1 MPNHREPVRG
11 AVASVLVAV
20 TLGLSG
26 CANPFSAEVTPA
38 AQVGSQTST
47 QANPTA
53 HSVPDTQL
61 TVAADTDPHAWRPDQ
76 PIVVTATAGT
86 ISEVTVTTADG
97 QDVAGALSDDRRH
110 WQTAGTLL
118 PGTTYDVRATMT
130 GSPDTDPVTRTLSI
144 STRDSAAQFR
154 ARISPRDGAT
164 VGVGM
169 PILVT
174 FTAPVEHDRRAQVQD
189 ALTVTASETVEGA
202 WNWVSDTKVQYRT
215 KEYWPARTEVS
226 VTADL
231 AGVQAGADV
240 WGDQDKQVDFQIGK
254 SVVSVV
260 DVTAHQMTVTIDGQ
274 VARTIPVTTGKDG
287 FLTRGG
293 TRVISDKLEDT
304 RMDAASTGIKPG
316 DPEYYNLDVRYALR
330 MTNSGEFIHAAP
342 WSVASQGVANV
353 SHGCVG
359 MSTTNARWLYRQSHV
374 GDVVTIVHSTRELE
388 PGNGLTQWNMPWED
402 WRAGSAS

>member
-1 MPNHREPVRG
+1 M
-11 AVASVLVAV
+11 
-20 TLGLSG
+20 
-26 CANPFSAEVTPA
+26 
-38 AQVGSQTST
+38 
-47 QANPTA
+47 
-53 HSVPDTQL
+53 
-61 TVAADTDPHAWRPDQ
+61 
-76 PIVVTATAGT
+76 
-86 ISEVTVTTADG
+86 
-97 QDVAGALSDDRRH
+97 
-110 WQTAGTLL
+110 
-118 PGTTYDVRATMT
+118 
-130 GSPDTDPVTRTLSI
+130 
-144 STRDSAAQFR
+144 
-154 ARISPRDGAT
+154 
-164 VGVGM
+164 
-169 PILVT
+169 
-174 FTAPVEHDRRAQVQD
+174 
-189 ALTVTASETVEGA
+189 EGA

-260 DVTAHQMTVTIDGQ
+260 DVTAHQMTVTIDGE

-293 TRVISDKLEDT
+293 TRVISEKLEDI
-304 RMDAASTGIKPG
+304 RMDAASTGITPG

-359 MSTTNARWLYRQSHV
+359 MSTANARWLFQQSHV
-374 GDVVTIVHSTRELE
+374 GDVVTIVHSTRKLE
-388 PGNGLTQWNMPWED
+388 PGNGLTQWNVLLGGLAGRLGVLSASPTITAQSLRSGVQRERL
-402 WRAGSAS
+402 RAGPPGPQNGQPVGLRPQPRPRDRPPHGRPRPLPSPGLHTAAGLGVSVDSVSGGAGARRRWARFAVMAPPAVASAGSPIPPDALTAELRGA

>member
-1 MPNHREPVRG
+1 VPNHCAPVR
-11 AVASVLVAV
+11 VAAVLVAV

-26 CANPFSAEVTPA
+26 CGHPFSGEVTPA
-38 AQVGSQTST
+38 AEVGTQTSG
-47 QANPTA
+47 PTVHGEVDVA
-53 HSVPDTQL
+53 RL
-61 TVAADTDPHAWRPDQ
+61 TVAANADPHAWRADQ
-76 PIVVTATAGT
+76 PIVVNATAGT
-86 ISEVTVTTADG
+86 LREVTVTSTDG
-97 QDVAGALSDDRRH
+97 QDVSGAISDDRRH
-110 WQTAGTLL
+110 WRSSSALR
-118 PGTTYDVRATMT
+118 PGATYDVSATMT
-130 GSPDTDPVTRTLSI
+130 GSPDTDPVTSSISI
-144 STRDSAAQFR
+144 STLESASQFR

-174 FTAPVEHDRRAQVQD
+174 FTAPVEQDRRAEVQR
-189 ALTVTASETVEGA
+189 ALTVRTSADVDGA

-215 KEYWPARTEVS
+215 KEYWPARTKVS

-231 AGVQAGADV
+231 AGVQAAADV
-240 WGDQDKQVDFQIGK
+240 WGDQDKGIDFQIGE

-260 DVTAHQMTVTIDGQ
+260 DVTSHQMTVTIGGQ

-293 TRVISDKLEDT
+293 TRVISEKLAQT
-304 RMDAASTGIKPG
+304 RMDAASTGVTPD

-342 WSVASQGVANV
+342 WSVASQGEANV

-359 MSTTNARWLYRQSHV
+359 MSPANARWLFQHSRV
-374 GDVVTIVHSTRELE
+374 GDVVTIVHSTRALE
-388 PGNGLTQWNMPWED
+388 PGNGLTQWNVSWED
-402 WRAGSAS
+402 WRAGSA

>member
-1 MPNHREPVRG
+1 MANHSAPVR
-11 AVASVLVAV
+11 VALATVLVAV
-20 TLGLSG
+20 ALGLSG
-26 CANPFSAEVTPA
+26 CGHPFSQEGTPG
-38 AQVGSQTST
+38 AQVGTEATS
-47 QANPTA
+47 PTVDGGA
-53 HSVPDTQL
+53 AAQL
-61 TVAADTDPHAWRPDQ
+61 TVAADADPDAWRPDQ
-76 PIVVTATAGT
+76 PIVVNAITGT
-86 ISEVTVTTADG
+86 IGEVAVTSAAG
-97 QDVAGALSDDRRH
+97 QDVDGAISDDRQH
-110 WQTAGTLL
+110 WQSSGTLL
-118 PGTTYDVRATMT
+118 PSTTYTVRATMT
-130 GSPDTDPVTRTLSI
+130 GSADTDPVTSSISI
-144 STRDSAAQFR
+144 STMDSAEQFR

-174 FTAPVEHDRRAQVQD
+174 FTTPVEQDRRAAVQD
-189 ALTVTASETVEGA
+189 ALTVRASADVEGA

-215 KEYWPARTEVS
+215 KEYWPASTEVS

-260 DVTAHQMTVTIDGQ
+260 DVTSHQMTVTIDGQ

-293 TRVISDKLEDT
+293 TRVISEMLEAT
-304 RMDAASTGIKPG
+304 RMDAASTGIEPG

-359 MSTTNARWLYRQSHV
+359 MSTDDARWLFGHSRV
-374 GDVVTIVHSTRELE
+374 GDVVTVEHSTRELE
-388 PGNGLTQWNMPWED
+388 PGNGLTQWNVPWED

>member
-1 MPNHREPVRG
+1 VRV
-11 AVASVLVAV
+11 AVATVLVAV

-26 CANPFSAEVTPA
+26 CANPFSGDDIPA
-38 AQVGSQTST
+38 AQVGT
-47 QANPTA
+47 QASTPTVDGDPEA
-53 HSVPDTQL
+53 AQL
-61 TVAADTDPHAWRPDQ
+61 TVAADADPDGWRPDQ
-76 PIVVTATAGT
+76 PIVVTAAAGT
-86 ISEVTVTTADG
+86 LREVTVTTTDG
-97 QDVAGALSDDRRH
+97 QNVAGALSDDRRH
-110 WQTAGTLL
+110 WQTSGALL
-118 PGTTYDVRATMT
+118 PGTTYDLRATMT
-130 GSPDTDPVTRTLSI
+130 GSPGTDPVTRTLSI
-144 STRDSAAQFR
+144 STKESAEQFR

-174 FTAPVEHDRRAQVQD
+174 FTAPVEQDRRAQVQD
-189 ALTVTASETVEGA
+189 ALTVTASEDVEGA

-215 KEYWPARTEVS
+215 KQYWPARTEVS

-231 AGVQAGADV
+231 AGVQAAADV
-240 WGDQDKQVDFQIGK
+240 WGDQDQQVDFQIGE

-260 DVTAHQMTVTIDGQ
+260 DVTGHQMTVTIDGE

-293 TRVISDKLEDT
+293 TRVISEKLEDI
-304 RMDAASTGIKPG
+304 RMDAASTGITPG

-342 WSVASQGVANV
+342 WSVDSQGVANV

-359 MSTTNARWLYRQSHV
+359 MSTANAKWLFQRSRV
-374 GDVVTIVHSTRELE
+374 GDVVTIVNSTRKLE
-388 PGNGLTQWNMPWED
+388 PGNGLTQWNVPWED
-402 WRAGSAS
+402 WLAGSAS

>member
-1 MPNHREPVRG
+1 MPNHCALLRVR
-11 AVASVLVAV
+11 VVTVLVAV

-26 CANPFSAEVTPA
+26 CGHPFSREVIPA
-38 AQVGSQTST
+38 AQVGT
-47 QANPTA
+47 QAGTPTA
-53 HSVPDTQL
+53 DGDPGDAQL
-61 TVAADTDPHAWRPDQ
+61 TVAADADPHGWRPDQ
-76 PIVVTATAGT
+76 PIVVNAIAGT
-86 ISEVTVTTADG
+86 LREVTVTSADG
-97 QDVAGALSDDRRH
+97 RDVAGAISDDRRH
-110 WQTAGTLL
+110 WQTSGTLL

-130 GSPDTDPVTRTLSI
+130 GSADMDPVTRTLSI

-154 ARISPRDGAT
+154 ARISPRDAAT

-174 FTAPVEHDRRAQVQD
+174 FTAPVDQDHRAQVQD
-189 ALTVTASETVEGA
+189 ALTVSASEDVEGA

-215 KEYWPARTEVS
+215 KEYWPARTTVS

-240 WGDQDKQVDFQIGK
+240 WGDQDKQVDFQIGE
-254 SVVSVV
+254 SVLSVV
-260 DVTAHQMTVTIDGQ
+260 DVTSHQMTVTIDGQ
-274 VARTIPVTTGKDG
+274 IARTIPVTTGKDK

-293 TRVISDKLEDT
+293 TRVISEKLEQT
-304 RMDAASTGIKPG
+304 RMDAASTGITPG

-330 MTNSGEFIHAAP
+330 LTNSGEFIHAAP

-359 MSTTNARWLYRQSHV
+359 MSTANARWLFQRSRV
-374 GDVVTIVHSTRELE
+374 GDVVSIVHSTRELE
-388 PGNGLTQWNMPWED
+388 PGNGLTQWNVPWQD
-402 WRAGSAS
+402 WQAGSAS

>member
-1 MPNHREPVRG
+1 MPNRCAPLRV
-11 AVASVLVAV
+11 AVATVLVAV

-26 CANPFSAEVTPA
+26 CGHPFSGEVTPA
-38 AQVGSQTST
+38 AQVGTQSST
-47 QANPTA
+47 PTA
-53 HSVPDTQL
+53 VGDPGDQL
-61 TVAADTDPHAWRPDQ
+61 TVAADADPDAWRADQ
-76 PIVVTATAGT
+76 PIVVNAITGT
-86 ISEVTVTTADG
+86 ISEVTATSAGG
-97 QDVAGALSDDRRH
+97 QAVAGTISDDRRH
-110 WQTAGTLL
+110 WRSTGSLL

-130 GSPDTDPVTRTLSI
+130 GSPDTDPVTSTISI
-144 STRDSAAQFR
+144 STRASAAQFR
-154 ARISPRDGAT
+154 ARVSPRDGAT

-174 FTAPVEHDRRAQVQD
+174 FTAPVEQDRRAAVQD
-189 ALTVTASETVEGA
+189 ALTVRSSADVEGA
-202 WNWVSDTKVQYRT
+202 WNWVSDTKIQYRT

-231 AGVQAGADV
+231 AGVQAAPDV
-240 WGDQDKQVDFQIGK
+240 WGDQDKQIDFQIGK

-260 DVTAHQMTVTIDGQ
+260 DVTSHQMTVTIDGE

-293 TRVISDKLEDT
+293 TRVISEKLKDI
-304 RMDAASTGIKPG
+304 RMDAASTGITPG
-316 DPEYYNLDVRYALR
+316 DPEYYNLDVNYALR

-359 MSTTNARWLYRQSHV
+359 MSTANARWLFARSRV
-374 GDVVTIVHSTRELE
+374 GDVVTIVHSTRKLE
-388 PGNGLTQWNMPWED
+388 PGNGLTQWDVSWED

>member
-1 MPNHREPVRG
+1 MTNHHAPVR
-11 AVASVLVAV
+11 VRVVTVLVAV

-26 CANPFSAEVTPA
+26 CGHPFSGEVIPA
-38 AQVGSQTST
+38 AQVGTRAST
-47 QANPTA
+47 PTVDGDPGDA
-53 HSVPDTQL
+53 RL
-61 TVAADTDPHAWRPDQ
+61 TVAGDADPHGWRPDQ
-76 PIVVTATAGT
+76 PIVVNAIAGT
-86 ISEVTVTTADG
+86 LGEVSVTSAGG
-97 QDVAGALSDDRRH
+97 QDMAGALSEDRRH
-110 WQTAGTLL
+110 WQTSGALL
-118 PGTTYDVRATMT
+118 PGTTYAVRATMT
-130 GSPDTDPVTRTLSI
+130 GSADTDPVTSTLSI
-144 STRDSAAQFR
+144 STRESAAPFR

-174 FTAPVEHDRRAQVQD
+174 FTAPVEQDRRAAVQD
-189 ALTVTASETVEGA
+189 ALTVTASADVEGA

-240 WGDQDKQVDFQIGK
+240 WGDQNKQVDFQIGE

-260 DVTAHQMTVTIDGQ
+260 DVTAHQMTVTIDGE

-293 TRVISDKLEDT
+293 TRVISEKLEET
-304 RMDAASTGIKPG
+304 RMDAASTGIVPG

-359 MSTTNARWLYRQSHV
+359 MSTANARWLFQQSRV
-374 GDVVTIVHSTRELE
+374 GDVVSIVHSTRNLE
-388 PGNGLTQWNMPWED
+388 PGNGLTQWNDSWED
-402 WRAGSAS
+402 WQAGSVS

>member
-1 MPNHREPVRG
+1 MPNHRAPLRVR
-11 AVASVLVAV
+11 VVTVLVAV

-26 CANPFSAEVTPA
+26 CGHPFSGEVIPA
-38 AQVGSQTST
+38 AQVGTRAST
-47 QANPTA
+47 PTVDGDPGD
-53 HSVPDTQL
+53 SRL
-61 TVAADTDPHAWRPDQ
+61 TVAADADPDGWRPDQ
-76 PIVVTATAGT
+76 PIVVNAIAGT
-86 ISEVTVTTADG
+86 LGEVSVTSAG
-97 QDVAGALSDDRRH
+97 GRDVAGALNEDRRH
-110 WQTAGTLL
+110 WQTSGALL
-118 PGTTYDVRATMT
+118 PGTTYAVRATMT
-130 GSPDTDPVTRTLSI
+130 GSPDTDPVTRTLSL
-144 STRDSAAQFR
+144 STRESAAPFR

-174 FTAPVEHDRRAQVQD
+174 FTAPVEQDRRAEVQD
-189 ALTVTASETVEGA
+189 ALTVTASAEVEGA
-202 WNWVSDTKVQYRT
+202 WNWVSDKKIQYRT

-231 AGVQAGADV
+231 AGVQAAADV
-240 WGDQDKQVDFQIGK
+240 WGDQDKQVDFQIGD

-293 TRVISDKLEDT
+293 TRVISEKLEET

-359 MSTTNARWLYRQSHV
+359 MSTANARWLFQQSRV
-374 GDVVTIVHSTRELE
+374 GDVVTIVNSTRNLE
-388 PGNGLTQWNMPWED
+388 PGNGLTQWNDSWED
-402 WRAGSAS
+402 WQAGSAS

>member
-1 MPNHREPVRG
+1 MPNHRAPVRV
-11 AVASVLVAV
+11 AVATVLVAV

-26 CANPFSAEVTPA
+26 CGHPFSGEVIPA
-38 AQVGSQTST
+38 AQVGT
-47 QANPTA
+47 QASTPTVDGDPGDA
-53 HSVPDTQL
+53 QL
-61 TVAADTDPHAWRPDQ
+61 TVAADADPDGWRPDQ
-76 PIVVTATAGT
+76 PIVVNAIAGT
-86 ISEVTVTTADG
+86 ISEVTVTSTDG

-110 WQTAGTLL
+110 WQTSGALL
-118 PGTTYDVRATMT
+118 PGTTYAVRATMT
-130 GSPDTDPVTRTLSI
+130 GSADTDPVTSTISI
-144 STRDSAAQFR
+144 STRESAAQFR

-174 FTAPVEHDRRAQVQD
+174 FTAPVEQDRRAEVQD
-189 ALTVTASETVEGA
+189 ALTVRASGDVEGA

-240 WGDQDKQVDFQIGK
+240 WGDQDKQVDFQIGE

-293 TRVISDKLEDT
+293 TRVISEKLEEI
-304 RMDAASTGIKPG
+304 RMDAASTGITPG

-359 MSTTNARWLYRQSHV
+359 MSTANARWLFQRSRV
-374 GDVVTIVHSTRELE
+374 GDVVTIVHSTRKLE
-388 PGNGLTQWNMPWED
+388 PGNGLTQWNVPWED